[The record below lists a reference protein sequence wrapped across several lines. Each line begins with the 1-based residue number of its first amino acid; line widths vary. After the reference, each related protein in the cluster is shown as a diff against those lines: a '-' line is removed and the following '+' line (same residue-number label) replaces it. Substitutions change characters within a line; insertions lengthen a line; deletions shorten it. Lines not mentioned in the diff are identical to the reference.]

1 MKNIE
6 SNIKKTLGS
15 DEIIWSGLKLQLKA
29 IYGETEF
36 SNWLKLLTFNKV
48 EKDIIIFYAP
58 TKFMCDWILSHYGK
72 KILSLWKEKNKS
84 IKDISILVYN
94 NDKIFDDRS

>member
-48 EKDIIIFYAP
+48 EKDI
-58 TKFMCDWILSHYGK
+58 
-72 KILSLWKEKNKS
+72 KILSLIQKCRW
-84 IKDISILVYN
+84 IVD
-94 NDKIFDDRS
+94 